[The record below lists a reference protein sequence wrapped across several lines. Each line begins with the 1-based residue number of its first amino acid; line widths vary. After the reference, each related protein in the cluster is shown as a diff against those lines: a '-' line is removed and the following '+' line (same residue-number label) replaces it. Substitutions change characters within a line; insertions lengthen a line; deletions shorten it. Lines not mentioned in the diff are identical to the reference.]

1 MTERVMARVVRID
14 AVEKHPNADSLDIC
28 TVGGWRVVTKLGEY
42 AAGDLAVFAEV
53 DAWVPNE
60 LAPYLSKGKEPRV
73 FNGVKGERLKTVRL
87 RGELSQG
94 LLLPFTA
101 TLADYAKDFDDEGQ
115 PFWMGPE
122 DFFQEGQD
130 VSEVLGIQKWEAPI
144 PACLAGMMRG
154 NFPVGVPRTDAER
167 VQNLGTE
174 LQQWIS
180 DDIQFEVT
188 IKLDGSSMTV
198 TNINQD
204 VQVCSRNLSLKL
216 DQEGNSFVDLAKS
229 LGLIEKLA
237 AYDREIAI
245 QGELIGPGIQRNQEQ
260 LSAHDFYVFEVYD
273 VKAGKY
279 LDSKSRRHICEQFAL
294 KHVPILYESVT
305 LKELDITSIDA
316 ALKFAEGPS
325 LNPKTNREGVV
336 FKNSDG
342 SIKWKAISNSW
353 LLKNE

>member
-42 AAGDLAVFAEV
+42 NAGDLAVFAEV
-53 DAWVPNE
+53 DAFIPHE
-60 LAPYLSKGKEPRV
+60 LAPYLSKGKEPRE
-73 FNGVKGERLKTVRL
+73 FNGIKGERLRTVRL

-94 LLLPFTA
+94 LLLPFNE
-101 TLADYAKDFDDEGQ
+101 TLADYARDFDDDGQ
-115 PFWMGPE
+115 PFWIGPE
-122 DFFQEGQD
+122 DFFQVGED
-130 VSEVLGIQKWEAPI
+130 VADVLGIQKWEAPV
-144 PACLAGMMRG
+144 PAQLAGVMRG

-167 VQNLGTE
+167 VQNLGAE

-188 IKLDGSSMTV
+188 TKLDGSSMTV

-260 LSAHDFYVFEVYD
+260 LTAHDFYVFEVYD

-279 LDSKSRRHICEQFAL
+279 LDSAARQQLCEAFSL
-294 KHVPILYESVT
+294 KHVPILHESIS
-305 LKELDITSIDA
+305 LKELSIASIDD

-325 LNPKTNREGVV
+325 LNPKANREGVV
-336 FKNSDG
+336 FKNADG
-342 SIKWKAISNSW
+342 SIKFKAISNSW
-353 LLKNE
+353 LLRNE

>member
-42 AAGDLAVFAEV
+42 NAGDLAVYCEIDSFIPTEIASF
-53 DAWVPNE
+53 
-60 LAPYLSKGKEPRV
+60 LSKGKEPRV
-73 FNGVKGERLKTVRL
+73 FNGVKGERLRTVRL

-94 LLLPFTA
+94 LLLSLSILPDHPEPQFIG
-101 TLADYAKDFDDEGQ
+101 DDVTQ
-115 PFWMGPE
+115 I
-122 DFFQEGQD
+122 
-130 VSEVLGIQKWEAPI
+130 LGIQKWEAPI
-144 PACLAGMMRG
+144 PAQLAGVMRG
-154 NFPVGVPRTDAER
+154 NFPIAIPKTDAER
-167 VQNLGTE
+167 VQNLGAE

-180 DDIQFEVT
+180 DDINFEVT

-260 LSAHDFYVFEVYD
+260 LTAHDFYVFEVYD

-279 LDSKSRRHICEQFAL
+279 LDSAARQQLCEAFSL
-294 KHVPILYESVT
+294 KHVPILHESIS
-305 LKELDITSIDA
+305 LKELSIASIDD

-325 LNPKTNREGVV
+325 LNPKANREGVV
-336 FKNSDG
+336 FKNADG
-342 SIKWKAISNSW
+342 SIKFKAISNSW
-353 LLKNE
+353 LLRNE

>member
-1 MTERVMARVVRID
+1 MSERVMARVVRID

-42 AAGDLAVFAEV
+42 NAGDIACYMSI
-53 DAWVPNE
+53 DSWVPYDI
-60 LAPYLSKGKEPRV
+60 APFLSKGKEPRV
-73 FNGVKGERLKTVRL
+73 FNGIKGERLRTAKL
-87 RGELSQG
+87 RNVISQG
-94 LLLPFTA
+94 LLLPLTNEII
-101 TLADYAKDFDDEGQ
+101 DKIGPDPQCQDDFVGVVLDDILN
-115 PFWMGPE
+115 
-122 DFFQEGQD
+122 
-130 VSEVLGIQKWEAPI
+130 VRKWEAPI
-144 PACLAGMMRG
+144 PAQLAGVMRG
-154 NFPVGVPRTDAER
+154 NFPVGIPRTDAER
-167 VQNLGTE
+167 VQNLGVE

-198 TNINQD
+198 TNIAGD

-237 AYDREIAI
+237 AHDREIAI
-245 QGELIGPGIQRNQEQ
+245 QGELIGPAIQTNQEK
-260 LSAHDFYVFEVYD
+260 LPAHDFYVFEVYD

-279 LDSKSRRHICEQFAL
+279 LDSVARQQLCKEFAL

-305 LKELDITSIDA
+305 LKELGVTSIDD

-325 LNPKTNREGVV
+325 LNPKANREGVV
-336 FKNSDG
+336 FKNADG
-342 SIKWKAISNSW
+342 SIKFKAISNSW
-353 LLKNE
+353 LLRNE

>member
-14 AVEKHPNADSLDIC
+14 AVEKHPNADALDIC

-42 AAGDLAVFAEV
+42 KAGDIACYMSI
-53 DAWVPNE
+53 DSWVPHE
-60 LAPYLSKGKEPRV
+60 IAPFLSKDKEPRL
-73 FNGVKGERLKTVRL
+73 FNGVKGERLRTAKL
-87 RGELSQG
+87 RNVISQG
-94 LLLPFTA
+94 LLLPLTSEIVDKIGHG
-101 TLADYAKDFDDEGQ
+101 TQCQDDFVGVVLDDI
-115 PFWMGPE
+115 
-122 DFFQEGQD
+122 
-130 VSEVLGIQKWEAPI
+130 LNIRKWEAPI
-144 PACLAGMMRG
+144 PAQLAGVMRG
-154 NFPVGVPRTDAER
+154 NFPVGINRTDAER
-167 VQNLGTE
+167 VQNLGSE

-180 DDIQFEVT
+180 DDVQLEVT

-198 TNINQD
+198 TNIGGD

-260 LSAHDFYVFEVYD
+260 LTAHDFYVFEVYD
-273 VKAGKY
+273 VKAGRY
-279 LDSKSRRHICEQFAL
+279 LDSAARQQLCKEFSL
-294 KHVPILYESVT
+294 KHVPILHESVT
-305 LKELDITSIDA
+305 LKEIEITSIDA
-316 ALKFAEGPS
+316 ALKFAEGSS

-342 SIKWKAISNSW
+342 SIKFKAISNSW
-353 LLKNE
+353 LLRNE